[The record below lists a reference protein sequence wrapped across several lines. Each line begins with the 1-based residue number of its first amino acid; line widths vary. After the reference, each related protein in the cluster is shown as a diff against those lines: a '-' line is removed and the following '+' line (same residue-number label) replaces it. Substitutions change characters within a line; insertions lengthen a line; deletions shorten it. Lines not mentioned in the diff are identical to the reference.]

1 MPKLVK
7 KGQIY
12 NQMKNATHWDH
23 ISSLMDKDD
32 TLYEQVQEALGESTI
47 AVMPD
52 SYSADDS
59 ITVDDSYGRTR
70 TMSSANIFMG
80 DDVNGIPPIINT
92 EDPYFVAHVNKELK
106 LLDKLEKQYKNKPD
120 NDMLMQ
126 HIRMLKVQDSNAL
139 KGNGFCAAPGAALY
153 GGGFEKMTDTLCNS
167 DPEVKNDKSGLP
179 YRQRFEKSSKKLGL
193 TDLFTDFVDLQ
204 VHNAEWA
211 KEWNKAAPDPKSL
224 RKIGQ
229 KMKDD
234 MIRMDGHMKTFEHN
248 YLEDMKKPEDQRE
261 LRNVFGHRDIANN
274 DVVYDFSKGA
284 PDKPIR
290 AVNGEHWDAQ
300 KEHFLQELEG
310 QLIGADL
317 MKLQRDVK
325 KGKSKVLSSMV
336 QDMIDGCTAEYMD
349 SFEKKKEKSKRA
361 VAFDYIVRV
370 QKLQELELEAKK
382 GTDFFSKMVAEIAKD
397 HLRTPEALKAMS
409 DMENQAAAEKV
420 NSITIEQENTLIAE
434 IQKGITPPPEKPDP
448 KKSSAEGSD
457 PEPVVREKDFD
468 TDKAET
474 IDQLANLLAVQRISE
489 AIKSYKVG
497 MEDMAENGEGQAL
510 TNEEMQEMTNDMLSQ
525 ENIKAFSDM
534 IKGRDDF
541 MRMTRDIKDWN
552 SLDQLKRDA
561 LDGSG
566 QRLKDRLYKASQQII
581 KEDTQRERME
591 QQCEMQRQQRELA
604 KELDGVG
611 PILP

>member
-7 KGQIY
+7 KGQIFRQI
-12 NQMKNATHWDH
+12 NILGFWTNVSRLVGENDPLKQEVDEACANSPLLNNPM
-23 ISSLMDKDD
+23 SLSD
-32 TLYEQVQEALGESTI
+32 E
-47 AVMPD
+47 
-52 SYSADDS
+52 DS
-59 ITVDDSYGRTR
+59 IILTDSNGFDRTR
-70 TMSSANIFMG
+70 SSSMAFLG
-80 DDVNGIPPIINT
+80 DDEHGIPPIVNT
-92 EDPYFVAHVNKELK
+92 EDPAFVAHLKNDIK
-106 LLDKLEKQYKNKPD
+106 LLNKLEKQYKNDPD
-120 NDMLMQ
+120 NELLYQ
-126 HIRMLKVQDSNAL
+126 HIRVLKIKEQNAL
-139 KGNGFCAAPGAALY
+139 KGNGYGSAPGDKIC
-153 GGGFEKMTDTLCNS
+153 GGGFEKMNDVILNVSPDRS
-167 DPEVKNDKSGLP
+167 DDPNFISNAQKSAKN
-179 YRQRFEKSSKKLGL
+179 LGL
-193 TDLFTDFVDLQ
+193 TNLLTDFVDVQ
-204 VHNAEWA
+204 MHNAEWA

-229 KMKDD
+229 KLKDD
-234 MIRMDGHMKTFEHN
+234 MIRMDGHMKTFEHKC
-248 YLEDMKKPEDQRE
+248 LEDMKKPEDQRE
-261 LRNVFGHRDIANN
+261 MRNVFGKRDI
-274 DVVYDFSKGA
+274 DTGDIVYDFSKGA

-300 KEHFLQELEG
+300 KELFLQELEG

-325 KGKSKVLSSMV
+325 QGKSKVLSSMV

-349 SFEKKKEKSKRA
+349 DFEKKKEKSKRA
-361 VAFDYIVRV
+361 IAYDYIVRV

-434 IQKGITPPPEKPDP
+434 IQKGITPPPEKPAP
-448 KKSSAEGSD
+448 KKSSAEGSN

-474 IDQLANLLAVQRISE
+474 IDQLANMLAVQRISE

-510 TNEEMQEMTNDMLSQ
+510 TDEEMQEMTNDMLSQ

-581 KEDTQRERME
+581 KEDTQRVRME

-604 KELDGVG
+604 KELVGVD